1 MTQQRDNS
9 GALFANDFKGENPQR
24 PDYKGKCMVNGVE
37 MEMAAWIK
45 GGENGKKKFMSISFS
60 EPRQKDAP
68 KQKLGEA
75 PSGNG
80 PDFDDSIPFNCP
92 RD

>member
-1 MTQQRDNS
+1 MTPKNNT
-9 GALFANDFKGENPQR
+9 GALFTNDYKEGNAQR

-45 GGENGKKKFMSISFS
+45 GGENGKKKFMRISFS

-68 KQKLGEA
+68 VKAPKQELGTA
-75 PSGNG
+75 P
-80 PDFDDSIPFNCP
+80 DMDDEIPF
-92 RD
+92 

>member
-1 MTQQRDNS
+1 MTPKNNS
-9 GALFANDFKGENPQR
+9 GALFSNDFKGENPQR

-68 KQKLGEA
+68 AKAPKQELGTA
-75 PSGNG
+75 P
-80 PDFDDSIPFNCP
+80 DMDDEIPF
-92 RD
+92 

>member
-1 MTQQRDNS
+1 MNQQRDNS
-9 GALFANDFKGENPQR
+9 GALFANDYKKEPR
-24 PDYKGKCMVNGVE
+24 HPDYKGKCMVNGVE

-75 PSGNG
+75 PD
-80 PDFDDSIPFNCP
+80 DFDSEIPF
-92 RD
+92 

>member
-1 MTQQRDNS
+1 MTQQRPNS
-9 GALFANDFKGENPQR
+9 GTLFANDFKGENPLR

-60 EPRQKDAP
+60 EPRQKDTP
-68 KQKLGEA
+68 KQEQKKLGEA
-75 PSGNG
+75 PDMN
-80 PDFDDSIPFNCP
+80 DDLDGIPF
-92 RD
+92 